1 MPGFVRIKESYD
13 FLIVG
18 GGHAGLQAAL
28 KAALL
33 GFSALVVDRGPK
45 YSRSYYAP
53 KMDNIPGFPDGVS
66 GPLPVGAS
74 AMYPSAANLSV
85 TARM

>member
-1 MPGFVRIKESYD
+1 MAGFVRLRDRYD
-13 FLIVG
+13 FIVLG

-33 GFSALVVDRGPK
+33 QYSVLVVDRGPK

-53 KMDNIPGFPDGVS
+53 RLENIPGFPEAIS
-66 GPLPVGAS
+66 GHKLLDLQI
-74 AMYPSAANLSV
+74 AALK
-85 TARM
+85 